1 MTHSS
6 TTCNELDDTFDEK
19 DSQSSLAEMVRKDK
33 ESKGDTVDMM
43 KGCKGDEKEVEKA
56 ARKKRR
62 KPLDKCRN
70 LEYIAEETRKISE
83 TVRSEATELGVTEVQ
98 LLSYLLYRV
107 SYQNNRNLAKKMFHM
122 FRSGEWQPGLE
133 PVGVEKALALTER
146 CRLGKSGYRYVH
158 RQLKPHGLQMPYYPE
173 VAELR
178 RQNCPVLRPYNDM
191 AGRVVG
197 LYVFQ

>member
-1 MTHSS
+1 
-6 TTCNELDDTFDEK
+6 
-19 DSQSSLAEMVRKDK
+19 
-33 ESKGDTVDMM
+33 
-43 KGCKGDEKEVEKA
+43 
-56 ARKKRR
+56 
-62 KPLDKCRN
+62 
-70 LEYIAEETRKISE
+70 
-83 TVRSEATELGVTEVQ
+83 
-98 LLSYLLYRV
+98 
-107 SYQNNRNLAKKMFHM
+107 M

-197 LYVFQ
+197 LTAGLQDSLQLTLRRHIHWQIQVQVVSLNVFQ

>member
-1 MTHSS
+1 
-6 TTCNELDDTFDEK
+6 
-19 DSQSSLAEMVRKDK
+19 MVRKDK

-43 KGCKGDEKEVEKA
+43 KGCKGDEKEVEKV

-146 CRLGKSGYRYVH
+146 SWQEWLPLRAPSTQATRSPDALLSRGGRAASPELPCA
-158 RQLKPHGLQMPYYPE
+158 QALQ
-173 VAELR
+173 
-178 RQNCPVLRPYNDM
+178 
-191 AGRVVG
+191 
-197 LYVFQ
+197 